1 VPAGKRALP
10 PEDCWG
16 IPGYYMFLEVM
27 QDPRHPGYDAMLEWL
42 GERCDPEA
50 FDLDAL
56 NRELKPLT

>member
-1 VPAGKRALP
+1 
-10 PEDCWG
+10 
-16 IPGYYMFLEVM
+16 MFLEVM